1 MLISHILSK
10 WMFWEIKRESEP
22 STGHN
27 GKGARQTRD
36 DQVKDLRWQLEE
48 KSFIELLPPGKGAGT
63 ATGFGKMVTKA
74 CEARTRTL
82 NMFTMLVTFTSV
94 VCTCLVLW
102 RCTLLSTQLST
113 DEPGSARWWAGGS
126 GRDCGR
132 VGGPGTVSLISSHYT
147 PITEY
152 HTHTPLS
159 LLSLLSTKR
168 VLTSPPISRQQ
179 PAIIRHGRSKHSIQ
193 LVLISEFLMRL
204 LSSLN

>member
-132 VGGPGTVSLISSHYT
+132 WGDQVLSVWYPATTHLSLSITLILLSHCSPYSVPRESS
-147 PITEY
+147 
-152 HTHTPLS
+152 PL
-159 LLSLLSTKR
+159 LLSLGNS
-168 VLTSPPISRQQ
+168 QQ
-179 PAIIRHGRSKHSIQ
+179 SSDTGGQNIPFNWFW
-193 LVLISEFLMRL
+193 FLN
-204 LSSLN
+204 S